1 MITMSQRDIER
12 LAVLERVREGVLT
25 QVQAGLELGMSS
37 RQVRRLLKRYEEH
50 GAQGLVH
57 RLRGQCSNRRL
68 DRALREQAQ
77 ELIKAHY
84 ADFGPT
90 LACEKLAERHG
101 ITLSIETVRRLKTQA
116 GTWRPKQRRV
126 KPIHP
131 LRERRPCRGELIQID
146 GSPHDWFEGRAP
158 RCTLLVFIDDA
169 TSELLA
175 LRFVAQE
182 TTQDYLTVLR
192 DYVLTHGLPACFYSD
207 RHSVFV
213 TSRDRLTRDTPH
225 QPTRFAQV
233 LERLGIDALYASSPQ
248 AKGRV
253 ERANQTLQDRLVKE
267 MRLAGINDP
276 ATANAWIDDFR
287 HAHNRRFAVAP
298 LSAHDAHVPYLGSRT
313 QLDDACSI
321 RYQRQ
326 LSRTL
331 SCQFECQFLQILAP
345 GRQRQL
351 ARQSVDILQHLD
363 GTLRVLYDNEVLEF
377 RIGPRPGKAPVEP
390 KQLNQTVETVL
401 LTRARVSSPKPNHPW
416 KAWTGKEPNPML
428 HINR

>member
-1 MITMSQRDIER
+1 MSQRDVQR
-12 LAVLERVREGVLT
+12 LAVLERVRDGVLT
-25 QVQAGLELGMSS
+25 QVQAGLELGLSA
-37 RQVRRLLKRYEEH
+37 RHVRRLLTRYEEQ

-57 RLRGQCSNRRL
+57 RLRGQRSNRRL
-68 DRALREQAQ
+68 DLTLTAQAQ
-77 ELIKAHY
+77 ALIKTHY

-101 ITLSIETVRRLKTQA
+101 ITLSIETVRRLMSEA

-169 TSELLA
+169 TSELMA

-182 TTQDYLTVLR
+182 TTRDYLAVLC
-192 DYVLTHGLPACFYSD
+192 DYILAHGLPTCLYSD
-207 RHSVFV
+207 RHSIFL
-213 TSRDRLTRDTPH
+213 TSQGGLARDTPH
-225 QPTRFAQV
+225 EPTRFTQV
-233 LERLGIDALYASSPQ
+233 LERLGIEALHASSPQ

-267 MRLAGINDP
+267 MRLAGVHDM
-276 ATANAWIDDFR
+276 ATANAWIEQFR
-287 HAHNRRFAVAP
+287 QAHNRRFAVAP
-298 LSAHDAHVPYLGSRT
+298 RSGHDAHVPYLGSRA
-313 QLDDACSI
+313 QLDDACSVC
-321 RYQRQ
+321 YQRR
-326 LSRTL
+326 LSHTL
-331 SCQFECQFLQILAP
+331 SCQFKRQFLQIHAP

-351 ARQSVDILQHLD
+351 ARQPVTILQHPD
-363 GTLRVLYDNEVLEF
+363 GTLRVLYGQEILAF
-377 RIGPRPGKAPVEP
+377 RIGPQPGKAPVEP
-390 KQLNQTVETVL
+390 KQLNQTIETAL
-401 LTRARVSSPKPNHPW
+401 LARARASSPKPNHPW
-416 KAWTGKEPNPML
+416 KVWTGKEPNPML